1 MTGPRIDP
9 CRWRQFRPER
19 YGAMKKLELFLV
31 AATTGWIAFAS
42 PSCSV
47 ESHSALQAGAAA
59 VDITPRDWPLPL
71 VGSFRYRP
79 ATGAHDA
86 LNSRAL
92 VLADGAETVAI
103 AIVDSCYIPRETLD
117 EAKRQAQAETG
128 IPADRMLIA
137 ATHTHTAPPPA
148 PGVGL
153 RGPEPAASVQNEE
166 RYSRQLID
174 GIAASIANA
183 FERLEPAE
191 IGWASTELADE
202 VFNRRW
208 FMKEGTIPPDPFG
221 GTTDQVRMNPPTASP
236 DLVKPSGPVDTEAV
250 ALSIRSVAGEPLA
263 VLANY
268 SLHYVGNIPA
278 GMVSADYF
286 GEFARAI
293 ATRVKGGD
301 GFVGAL
307 SNGTSG
313 NINNINFSKPRVR
326 KEPFEQIRNVAS
338 KLADVVAQA
347 HGEIE
352 HLREV
357 SIAMEQ
363 TELTLT
369 RRKPTD
375 QILEQSRTLLQDVS
389 PAELTRPHIYAQRAI
404 NLHNGPDNVTVI
416 LQAIR
421 IGNLGIVALPF
432 ETFVETG
439 LAIKQASPLQQTFV
453 ISLANGAEGY
463 LPTPQHHELGG
474 YETWLGTSRVE
485 TQASDR
491 IEEQLL
497 TSLHR
502 LAGTGP

>member
-1 MTGPRIDP
+1 MRN
-9 CRWRQFRPER
+9 
-19 YGAMKKLELFLV
+19 LELLL
-31 AATTGWIAFAS
+31 AAVIAAWIALAS
-42 PSCSV
+42 PSCAI
-47 ESHSALQAGAAA
+47 ESRPALQAGASA

-71 VGSFRYRP
+71 IGSFRYRP

-92 VLADGAETVAI
+92 VLADGTEMVAI
-103 AIVDSCYIPRETLD
+103 AIVDSCYIPREILD
-117 EAKRQAQAETG
+117 EAKRQAQVETG
-128 IPADRMLIA
+128 IRADRMLIA

-153 RGPEPAASVQNEE
+153 RGPEPAANVQNEE

-174 GIAASIANA
+174 GIAASISKA

-191 IGWASTELADE
+191 LGWASLELADE

-221 GTTDQVRMNPPTASP
+221 GTTDRVRMNPPAASP
-236 DLVKPSGPVDTEAV
+236 DLVEPSGPVDAEAV
-250 ALSIRSVAGEPLA
+250 VLSIRSVAGKPLA

-286 GEFARAI
+286 GEFSRTVAARLNA
-293 ATRVKGGD
+293 GD
-301 GFVGAL
+301 RFVGML

-313 NINNINFSKPRVR
+313 NINNIDFSKPRTR
-326 KEPFEQIRNVAS
+326 KEPFEQVRAVAG
-338 KLADVVAQA
+338 KLADAVAQA
-347 HGEIE
+347 YGGIE
-352 HLREV
+352 HASEAA
-357 SIAMEQ
+357 IAMEQ
-363 TELTLT
+363 TELTLA
-369 RRKPTD
+369 RRKPTRK
-375 QILEQSRTLLQDVS
+375 ILEQSRALIRDVS
-389 PAELTRPHIYAQRAI
+389 PSELTRGHIYAQRAI
-404 NLHNGPDNVTVI
+404 DLHDGPDDVSVV

-421 IGNLGIVALPF
+421 IGDLGIVALPF

-439 LAIKQASPLQQTFV
+439 LAIKGSSPLPRTFV

-463 LPTPQHHELGG
+463 LPTPQHHALGG

-491 IEEQLL
+491 VEEQLL

-502 LAGTGP
+502 LAGSGP